1 MANPPDRDLALAA
14 RRGDPD
20 AFGELVRRHQA
31 SVFNVC
37 YRLTGNAAEAEDQSQ
52 ETFLRAYRKLALYD
66 PNRPF
71 GPWVRRVATNLC
83 YNHLQKRRPVRVALE
98 DERDRPAEGATT
110 DPATIAVRGDRAAA
124 LRRAITT
131 LPPHYRAVIELRHF
145 QGLSYTEIADTL
157 GQPLSNVKSH
167 LFRARRQLER
177 SLREEGWGDVV
188 AG

>member
-1 MANPPDRDLALAA
+1 MSHPPDRELALAA

-37 YRLTGNAAEAEDQSQ
+37 YRLLANAAEAEDQVQ

-66 PNRPF
+66 PSRPF
-71 GPWVRRVATNLC
+71 GPWIRRVATNLC
-83 YNHLQKRRPVRVALE
+83 YNHLQKNRPVRVALE
-98 DERDRPAEGATT
+98 DERDRPAEGEAM
-110 DPATIAVRGDRAAA
+110 DPASAAQRSVRAAA
-124 LRRAITT
+124 LRRAIAV

-145 QGLSYTEIADTL
+145 QGLSYGEIADTL

-167 LFRARRQLER
+167 LFRARRQLEQ
-177 SLREEGWGDVV
+177 SMREEGWGDVN
-188 AG
+188 A